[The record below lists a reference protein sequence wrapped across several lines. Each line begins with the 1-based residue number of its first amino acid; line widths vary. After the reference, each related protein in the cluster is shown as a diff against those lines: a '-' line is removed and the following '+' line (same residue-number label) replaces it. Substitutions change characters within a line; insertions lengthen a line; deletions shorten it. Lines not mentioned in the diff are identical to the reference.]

1 MRPRA
6 AGPQLSHEG
15 EGFKDINGQVFNVL
29 CPRMTAPA
37 AIPFQYQYPGTN
49 WTARKSAKWRQLN
62 ILPSILGMPPDFRPE
77 PTNPECPKSLRHG
90 KFCRR
95 LRNPAQ
101 SAFRFYGNNIPQ
113 DPTLSSKASAYIY
126 IYLSLSLSL
135 YPSLP
140 LSLSLSLSLFITYA
154 RNSYHLQRSLSF
166 CNVSSRL
173 HRPPLR
179 LCRELC
185 GKATSTVSVSTGGL
199 ATLSPKPS

>member
-140 LSLSLSLSLFITYA
+140 LSLSLSLSLYNLCEKLIPPSEVPLF
-154 RNSYHLQRSLSF
+154 LQRFEPLAQATAEALPRTVRQGYLDRLSF
-166 CNVSSRL
+166 NGGVSN
-173 HRPPLR
+173 
-179 LCRELC
+179 
-185 GKATSTVSVSTGGL
+185 
-199 ATLSPKPS
+199 PKP